1 MLHPSLKILLNLRR
15 LLMGRPSALLLFGGV
30 RRWLAWMLLAA
41 VSATA
46 AEKGELTFCYENEN
60 IRPWQ
65 YRDGTGLNFELLDR
79 VAARLG
85 LHFRYQAAPWKRCLL
100 DLKGNMVSGVLDA
113 SFKTERRENGT
124 YPQHPANPAAAD
136 PSRALHIERYVVVR
150 RQGGTADWNGKTF
163 ERLVNPAGAPLG
175 YSVVDDLKQAGIT
188 VDDGAPTTFDV
199 LQKLLRGRIDV
210 AILLQGEVAALLA
223 DDPALTGKVEV
234 LPRPYAEKPYY
245 LMLSHR
251 LAREDPE
258 LARRIWSAIAME
270 RAAPDWQARERRAL
284 TGSST
289 R

>member
-1 MLHPSLKILLNLRR
+1 MLHLTLNIFLNLHRR
-15 LLMGRPSALLLFGGV
+15 LMARRSALLLFGSV
-30 RRWLAWMLLAA
+30 RHWLVWMLLAA

-46 AEKGELTFCYENEN
+46 AAKGELTFCYENEN
-60 IRPWQ
+60 VRPWQ

-85 LHFRYQAAPWKRCLL
+85 LRFHYLAAPWKRCLL

-175 YSVVDDLKQAGIT
+175 YSVVDDLKHAGIT